1 MVFLEKELN
10 EGTLFAKLEK
20 INFIRERAHKAY
32 YGFMFNCPE
41 RERTLKLKNFPLRMR
56 KNKKKRKIT
65 YEDKPNTL
73 LNVPKLNARINIF
86 LGCIQRHGKKQR
98 AVRLVQKAVQIM
110 RFFGFDFV
118 KYFMRSYDRL
128 ELPLGVYGYRRGR
141 KIFYKRKLISERRKM
156 FVATKILLAGI
167 KWQLKLRPLK
177 FEEAFA
183 IELVNIYRLTLD
195 TPTLLKFWKFKRF
208 LRPRSKKL
216 DEFAVRPGVLGKFY
230 YLINKDFEN

>member
-1 MVFLEKELN
+1 MFFLEKELN
-10 EGTLFAKLEK
+10 EGTLFKKLEQ
-20 INFIRERAHKAY
+20 INIIRERAHKAY
-32 YGFMFNCPE
+32 YGFMFNFPE
-41 RERTLKLKNFPLRMR
+41 RERTAKLKKFPLRMQ

-65 YEDKPNTL
+65 HEDKPNTL
-73 LNVPKLNARINIF
+73 LNVPQLNARINIF
-86 LGCIQRHGKKQR
+86 LGCIQRHGKRQR
-98 AVRLVQKAVQIM
+98 AIGIIQKAVQLM

-128 ELPLGVYGYRRGR
+128 ELPFGVYGYRRGR
-141 KIFYKRKLISERRKM
+141 KIFYKRKLISDKRKM

-195 TPTLLKFWKFKRF
+195 TPTLLKLRKFKRF

-216 DEFAVRPGVLGKFY
+216 DEFVVRPGVLTKFY
-230 YLINKDFEN
+230 YLVDKDYEA